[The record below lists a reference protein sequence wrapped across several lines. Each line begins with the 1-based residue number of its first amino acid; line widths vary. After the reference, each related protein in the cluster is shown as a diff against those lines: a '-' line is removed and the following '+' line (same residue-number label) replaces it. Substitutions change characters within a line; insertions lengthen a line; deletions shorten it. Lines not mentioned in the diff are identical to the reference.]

1 MTEHMGFGESIV
13 FSLVGIALVFAVLVV
28 LSLFIRA
35 LSAIIRAAERP
46 RKAPA
51 PATAAPAIP
60 ADDSVQNVQPL
71 DDDLVPGAAGDILL
85 HNVDDPTA
93 AMVMAIVAD
102 ELRLP
107 LNELVFRS
115 IRELSED
122 EADHEI
128 ASHEHHSL

>member
-1 MTEHMGFGESIV
+1 MEHMGFGESV
-13 FSLVGIALVFAVLVV
+13 LLSVVGIALVFAVLII
-28 LSLFIRA
+28 LSLFIRL
-35 LSAIIRAAERP
+35 LSVVVRAAERTP
-46 RKAPA
+46 AAKPSPTAPA
-51 PATAAPAIP
+51 AAPVAAIP
-60 ADDSVQNVQPL
+60 PQGDV
-71 DDDLVPGAAGDILL
+71 VPGSAGDILL

-115 IRELSED
+115 IRELSPE
-122 EADHEI
+122 EADEEI